1 MNLKQIPSDKYD
13 FAFSFAGEDR
23 KTVEEIKEVLLDK
36 GYSVFYDNDF
46 NYELVG
52 KDLYRYLRTI
62 YRDKCRYVVCFIS
75 DYYIKKVWTT
85 LEMTA
90 IKERLMST
98 FFASDFLIPIFLNNT
113 VVIQDIPSFIGIYTH
128 KTVKETSKLLID
140 KINNALVED
149 NYLYNVDNCI
159 QYIYENV
166 YRFLIA
172 KKHFVNKA
180 DNKIVLRFYNA
191 QYTFR
196 IENEQHFNLP
206 CLLIYFENASN
217 PDVFI
222 SWKRANLLR
231 FEITYFYQLRDTET
245 DLNINDLIE
254 KISNYM
260 IERVE
265 QNHEQI

>member
-1 MNLKQIPSDKYD
+1 MNVEQTTSDKYD

-23 KTVEEIKEVLLDK
+23 NTVEKIKEVLLDK

-75 DYYIKKVWTT
+75 DHYIKKVWTT

-90 IKERLMST
+90 IKERLLST
-98 FFASDFLIPIFLNNT
+98 FFASDFLIPVFLNNT
-113 VVIQDIPSFIGIYTH
+113 VVIQDIPSFIGIYIH
-128 KTVKETSKLLID
+128 KTVRETTKLLID
-140 KINNALVED
+140 KINSALVDD

-159 QYIYENV
+159 QYICENI
-166 YRFLIA
+166 YHFIIA
-172 KKHFVNKA
+172 KKYFVNIA

-196 IENEQHFNLP
+196 IENEQQFNLP
-206 CLLIYFENASN
+206 CFLIYFENASN
-217 PDVFI
+217 PDLFI

-231 FEITYFYQLRDTET
+231 FEIIYFYQLRDTET
-245 DLNINDLIE
+245 DISMNDLIE
-254 KISNYM
+254 KISNYI

-265 QNHEQI
+265 QKHE

>member
-1 MNLKQIPSDKYD
+1 MKVEQTLSDKYD

-23 KTVEEIKEVLLDK
+23 KTIEGIKKVLVNK
-36 GYSVFYDNDF
+36 GYSVFYDNDL

-75 DYYIKKVWTT
+75 DHYIKKMWTT

-90 IKERLMST
+90 IKERFLST
-98 FFASDFLIPIFLNNT
+98 FFASDFLIPIFLNST
-113 VVIQDIPSFIGIYTH
+113 VVIQDIPSFIGFYTH
-128 KTVKETSKLLID
+128 RTVFETSKLLID
-140 KINNALVED
+140 KINSALVED
-149 NYLYNVDNCI
+149 YYLYNIDNCI
-159 QYIYENV
+159 QYIYENICH
-166 YRFLIA
+166 FLLA
-172 KKHFVNKA
+172 KKYLVNMA
-180 DNKIVLRFYNA
+180 DNKIVLSSFNT

-196 IENEQHFNLP
+196 IENEQKFNLP
-206 CLLIYFENASN
+206 CLLIYFKDTNN
-217 PDVFI
+217 PDLFI

-231 FEITYFYQLRDTET
+231 FELVYFYKLKDTET
-245 DLNINDLIE
+245 DVSIRDLIE
-254 KISNYM
+254 RISNYI